1 MGACCE
7 HWHLVMVLVHP
18 YSQSCQLIRMRGI
31 HMLLLGDS
39 VADPPFEL
47 VELSRIDAV
56 LLSSPEAMVALP
68 MLTEYLGFRG
78 LVVATAAALRLGE
91 QLMLERVALH
101 ATDREHSIEDAVIGS
116 RPPPA
121 AYTAHDCAAC
131 VAKARA
137 VSYGERVEL
146 GCSLHVVALPAGCGI
161 GSALWSVQ
169 AAGERLVLASACAP
183 PSAVLLARATSGV
196 SDVGAPEWLAIGSCR
211 PMQPVPAVCG
221 ADTLVLA
228 GVRRHADH
236 PAEALGRACSAACD
250 ACANGGNVLMP
261 LTLCGGAFAIVE
273 ALAAQLARRSLS
285 GVTLCLVSPVAHA
298 CLTLANGL
306 PEWLDPQREQRTRRA
321 DNAFAFEQLVASGRL
336 VCARQLAELAPA
348 PRAPCVMLAAS
359 AALDH
364 GDAPRLL
371 RRWRAQPAS
380 LLLLTSPEHAHTSL
394 APFEPMAM
402 RVMRCPIDTRLGA
415 AHASSLFELLTP
427 RRVLWLPAHADTP
440 PSAAAAASSGGTS
453 DDDAAPSCTCA
464 SVERLELHKD
474 ATYSLKRRFVHA
486 RLPADAARAVALRP
500 MPQGARGSRVHAT
513 IREADR
519 QLQLLPRA
527 ATAPATAPATASA
540 TAAPTAPT
548 TTPAGDAPTGAPT
561 APTTLLGEPTAA
573 ALVTALRKRGLRAE
587 VEHEGATTVVRV
599 VTVAGARIELRD
611 GESIIHLQHGTALG
625 SSSLIT
631 EALREQLL

>member
-1 MGACCE
+1 
-7 HWHLVMVLVHP
+7 MVLVHP
-18 YSQSCQLIRMRGI
+18 YSPSCQLIRMRGY

-39 VADPPFEL
+39 VADPPLEL

-56 LLSSPEAMVALP
+56 LLSSPEATLALP

-78 LVVATAAALRLGE
+78 LVVATAATLRLGE

-101 ATDREHSIEDAVIGS
+101 ATDREHSIEDAVIGA
-116 RPPPA
+116 RPPPV
-121 AYTAHDCAAC
+121 AYSAHDCAAC
-131 VAKARA
+131 VAKVRA

-146 GCSLHVVALPAGCGI
+146 GRGLHVVALPSGCGI
-161 GSALWSVQ
+161 GGALWSVQ

-183 PSAVLLARATSGV
+183 PSAVLLASSGMP
-196 SDVGAPEWLAIGSCR
+196 DVGAPEWLAIGACR

-221 ADTLVLA
+221 ADTVVLA

-236 PAEALGRACSAACD
+236 PAEALSRACSAACD

-261 LTLCGGAFAIVE
+261 LMLCGGAFAIVE
-273 ALAAQLARRSLS
+273 ALAAELARRGLG
-285 GVTLCLVSPVAHA
+285 GVPLCLVSPVAHA

-321 DNAFAFEQLVASGRL
+321 DNAFAFEQLVAAGRL
-336 VCARQLAELAPA
+336 VCARQLAELDPA
-348 PRAPCVMLAAS
+348 PRAPCVVIAAS
-359 AALDH
+359 AALEA

-380 LLLLTSPEHAHTSL
+380 LLLLTSPEHAHVSL
-394 APFEPMAM
+394 APFEPLAM
-402 RVMRCPIDTRLGA
+402 RVMRCPIDARLGA
-415 AHASSLFELLTP
+415 AHASALLELISP
-427 RRVLWLPAHADTP
+427 RRVLWLPAHADAHTP
-440 PSAAAAASSGGTS
+440 PSAAATAAAVGGAS
-453 DDDAAPSCTCA
+453 DDDDAAAPSCTCA

-500 MPQGARGSRVHAT
+500 MARGARGSRVHAT
-513 IREADR
+513 IHEVDR
-519 QLQLLPRA
+519 QLELRPRTATAATA
-527 ATAPATAPATASA
+527 ATAPATAPATAEQGS
-540 TAAPTAPT
+540 
-548 TTPAGDAPTGAPT
+548 GDAPKGAPT
-561 APTTLLGEPTAA
+561 AAATALLGEPTAA

-587 VEHEGATTVVRV
+587 VQHEGATTVVK
-599 VTVAGARIELRD
+599 VTTVEGARIELCE
-611 GESIIHLQHGTALG
+611 GESVIHLQHGTALG
-625 SSSLIT
+625 VSGLIT